1 MTNGLLRIYHD
12 SMENALSCWLT
23 EKTCPYGITIPSPA
37 SLKSSNPHE
46 SMSEEWGSNWSN
58 RIFARVCHLDRASS
72 VVRGRTLT
80 QSEEKLA
87 SKALHLAIVS
97 FATQWAQSSNRST
110 AKFSSFDAKDDVVI
124 DDGAESTRGD
134 GSSPPNTDFD
144 RSIQESFWY
153 QARRALQ
160 DSAEIESFRVI
171 FAHIIF
177 SLTQRPLNI
186 AEHVRAI
193 KGRRRRSSAKQFNDG
208 PWPGLSPPCSE
219 SARSV
224 HCSATAR
231 GASTFQ
237 TTPVVSKTS
246 DSDIAG
252 LDEVTELEGPPI
264 FLETALRQIF
274 TYRCKLESIERQRTI
289 AKKKRASPETA
300 DNPDILSTKDR
311 KTFDL
316 LFWLAIMF
324 DTLSAA
330 MNKRP
335 LVVSDEDSDI
345 RDGNLPGHYI
355 SPDDIISS
363 PSPTYRSMLAREGDS
378 KLWGDFLL
386 RQKHLRFCHKAARWP
401 CSYEQAAS
409 TLCDAAPIK
418 VLLFRKVTH
427 LQTLLS
433 RCAMYEKLEQPI
445 LDALQVYQHWNDSYN
460 PFILS
465 CIAAHDALP
474 PRIQSWY
481 VVLAGHWHLAA
492 LLLADIIELID
503 DGQMGLESQ
512 RAVRGSSRL
521 VAKLREQNANVLAD
535 LGRCS
540 CPGYNLSFPQA
551 REFHFAVSEGA
562 LLTEPWTVVLIR
574 AFSKA
579 GYILLDR
586 IAYSKLSGYE
596 RGEIPRESE
605 IAQCQQRCSSCIRA
619 LWNLGKKSDMAF
631 LAATALSTAVKDVTE
646 EMAGRAW
653 GAKHPSPDMEAIR
666 QCSSSVPD
674 EAGRE
679 AFPFVFSGVAS
690 YQ

>member
-1 MTNGLLRIYHD
+1 MALSTNQTLMTNGLLRIYHD

-37 SLKSSNPHE
+37 LLKNSNPHE

-58 RIFARVCHLDRASS
+58 RIFARVCRLDRASS
-72 VVRGRTLT
+72 VVRGRLLT

-87 SKALHLAIVS
+87 SKALHLAIMS

-110 AKFSSFDAKDDVVI
+110 AKFSSFDSKDDEVI
-124 DDGAESTRGD
+124 DDGAEPARGE
-134 GSSPPNTDFD
+134 GSSPLSTEFD

-177 SLTQRPLNI
+177 SLTQRPLNV
-186 AEHVRAI
+186 AAHVRAI
-193 KGRRRRSSAKQFNDG
+193 KGRRRRSSAKRFNDSA
-208 PWPGLSPPCSE
+208 WPGASPPSSE
-219 SARSV
+219 STRSG
-224 HCSATAR
+224 HCSATAC
-231 GASTFQ
+231 GASTYQ
-237 TTPVVSKTS
+237 TTPGVINTS
-246 DSDIAG
+246 NSGVAG

-274 TYRCKLESIERQRTI
+274 SYRCKLESIERQRTI
-289 AKKKRASPETA
+289 AMKKCASPEMA
-300 DNPDILSTKDR
+300 ENPNILSTKDR

-316 LFWLAIMF
+316 LFWLAVMF

-345 RDGNLPGHYI
+345 RDGNLPGQHI
-355 SPDDIISS
+355 SQDDIISN
-363 PSPTYRSMLAREGDS
+363 PSPTYRSMLAKEGDS

-386 RQKHLRFCHKAARWP
+386 RQKHLRFCHKIARWP
-401 CSYEQAAS
+401 CSYEDAAS

-433 RCAMYEKLEQPI
+433 RRVMYEKLEQTI

-460 PFILS
+460 QFILD
-465 CIAAHDALP
+465 CIANHDDLP

-492 LLLADIIELID
+492 LLLADIIEVID
-503 DGQMGLESQ
+503 DGQLGLESQ
-512 RAVRGSSRL
+512 QNVRHSSRL
-521 VAKLREQNANVLAD
+521 VSKLREQNANVLSD

-579 GYILLDR
+579 GYILLNR
-586 IAYSKLSGYE
+586 ISHPRPSWYE

-605 IAQCQQRCSSCIRA
+605 IAQCQQRLSFCIRA

-631 LAATALSTAVKDVTE
+631 LAATALSTALKDVTDEIAGKAE
-646 EMAGRAW
+646 EFQ
-653 GAKHPSPDMEAIR
+653 AITG
-666 QCSSSVPD
+666 SD
-674 EAGRE
+674 GEGLA
-679 AFPFVFSGVAS
+679 A
-690 YQ
+690 